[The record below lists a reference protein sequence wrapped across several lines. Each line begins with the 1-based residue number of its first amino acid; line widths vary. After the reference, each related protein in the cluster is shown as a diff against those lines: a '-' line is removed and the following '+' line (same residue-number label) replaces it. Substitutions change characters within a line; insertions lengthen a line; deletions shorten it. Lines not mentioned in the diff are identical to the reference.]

1 MMVNKFKVV
10 SKLDTGYLINKGDV
24 VDCEIMEYWSDGKS
38 FIISKDS
45 IFHHICYGIKHFK
58 KEFISLQEYRN
69 QKINRI
75 FK

>member
-1 MMVNKFKVV
+1 MVNKFKVV

-24 VDCEIMEYWSDGKS
+24 VDCYIVDEVGSKRKA